1 MKHVDVDLA
10 VIGAGL
16 AGCSLV
22 ARLQQHRF
30 RGSIAVVEAG
40 RGPGGRTATRRSRQA
55 EQWRLDHGAPGFNLT
70 EPVAKGVIDVL
81 APLRQ
86 SGILRREWGP
96 ILGMDDQ
103 GSLVEANRSDLL
115 AGEWL
120 RGFPTMARICE
131 ALLENTNT
139 SVEVHFGQRVR
150 WLQRDDQKWTLSDA
164 SGQWQLTA
172 KQLVLS
178 GNLLAHKRSLSM
190 LAWPDVP
197 LRQAVP
203 PGRDPKLDQVI
214 SSLNTTTA
222 SIRWNLMLACNM
234 PSPEGLPRQILLTPM
249 AQERWGVERLVL
261 HPQDNHGVGMV
272 VHGLDAGQP
281 IHPGNQE
288 VLLKTQE
295 QRLIQQLLGQSD
307 LRHELGTGRSAETCI
322 AEIAQSPKQR
332 MAPEGTS
339 IDVLEGGEFFDQ
351 AQVLPERADVTP
363 PSTGQVADRL
373 TRPEHLPLVGLETAI
388 G

>member
-55 EQWRLDHGAPGFNLT
+55 EQWRVDHGAPGFNLT
-70 EPVAKGVIDVL
+70 EPVAQGVIDVL
-81 APLRQ
+81 APLRK

-164 SGQWQLTA
+164 SGQWRLTA

-214 SSLNTTTA
+214 SSLNTSTA
-222 SIRWNLMLACNM
+222 SIRWNLMLACNI
-234 PSPEGLPRQILLTPM
+234 PTPEGLPRQILLTPM

-295 QRLIQQLLGQSD
+295 QRLIQQLPEMLSAVPKLNQMVKTARSLGVMRWGAARPLNNPLPSQLQWCPESD
-307 LRHELGTGRSAETCI
+307 IGFCGDWIDGEGFGRAQGALTSGTA
-322 AEIAQSPKQR
+322 
-332 MAPEGTS
+332 
-339 IDVLEGGEFFDQ
+339 L
-351 AQVLPERADVTP
+351 AD
-363 PSTGQVADRL
+363 L
-373 TRPEHLPLVGLETAI
+373 LVSNTINA
-388 G
+388 

>member
-22 ARLQQHRF
+22 ARLQQHGF
-30 RGSIAVVEAG
+30 HGSIAVVEAG

-139 SVEVHFGQRVR
+139 SVEVHFGQRIR
-150 WLQRDDQKWTLSDA
+150 WLQRNDQKWTLSDA

-222 SIRWNLMLACNM
+222 SIRWNLMLECNM

-272 VHGLDAGQP
+272 VHGLDAGEP

-295 QRLIQQLLGQSD
+295 QRLIQQLPEMLSAVPKLNQMVKTARSLGVMRWGAARPLNNPLPSQLQWCPESD
-307 LRHELGTGRSAETCI
+307 IGFCGDWIDGEGFGRAQGALTSGTA
-322 AEIAQSPKQR
+322 
-332 MAPEGTS
+332 
-339 IDVLEGGEFFDQ
+339 L
-351 AQVLPERADVTP
+351 AD
-363 PSTGQVADRL
+363 L
-373 TRPEHLPLVGLETAI
+373 LVSNTINA
-388 G
+388 

>member
-22 ARLQQHRF
+22 ARLQQHGF

-86 SGILRREWGP
+86 SGILQREWGP

-103 GSLVEANRSDLL
+103 GYLVEANRSDLL

-139 SVEVHFGQRVR
+139 SVEVHFGQRIR
-150 WLQRDDQKWTLSDA
+150 WLQRDDEKWTLSDA

-214 SSLNTTTA
+214 SSLNTSTA

-234 PSPEGLPRQILLTPM
+234 PTAEGLPRQILLTPM

-295 QRLIQQLLGQSD
+295 QRLIQQLPEMLSAVPKLNQMVKTARSLGVMRWGAARPLNNPLPIQLQWCPESEIGFCGDWIDGEGFGRAQGALTSGTALAD
-307 LRHELGTGRSAETCI
+307 L
-322 AEIAQSPKQR
+322 
-332 MAPEGTS
+332 
-339 IDVLEGGEFFDQ
+339 
-351 AQVLPERADVTP
+351 
-363 PSTGQVADRL
+363 
-373 TRPEHLPLVGLETAI
+373 LVSNTINA
-388 G
+388 

>member
-22 ARLQQHRF
+22 ARLQQHGF

-139 SVEVHFGQRVR
+139 SVEVHFGQRIR
-150 WLQRDDQKWTLSDA
+150 WLQRDDEKWTLSDA

-214 SSLNTTTA
+214 SSLNTSTA
-222 SIRWNLMLACNM
+222 SIRWNLMLACNI
-234 PSPEGLPRQILLTPM
+234 PTPEGLPRQILLTPM

-295 QRLIQQLLGQSD
+295 QRLIQQLPEMLSAAPNLNQMVKTARSLGVMRWGAARPLNNPLLSQLQWCPESD
-307 LRHELGTGRSAETCI
+307 IGFCGDWIDGEGFGRAQGALTSGTA
-322 AEIAQSPKQR
+322 
-332 MAPEGTS
+332 
-339 IDVLEGGEFFDQ
+339 L
-351 AQVLPERADVTP
+351 AD
-363 PSTGQVADRL
+363 L
-373 TRPEHLPLVGLETAI
+373 LVSNTINA
-388 G
+388 

>member
-22 ARLQQHRF
+22 ARLQQHGF

-70 EPVAKGVIDVL
+70 EPVVQGVIAVL

-86 SGILRREWGP
+86 RGILRREWGP
-96 ILGMDDQ
+96 ILGMDHQ

-139 SVEVHFGQRVR
+139 SVEVHFGQRIR
-150 WLQRDDQKWTLSDA
+150 WLQRNDQKWTLSDA

-222 SIRWNLMLACNM
+222 SIRWNLMLECNM

-261 HPQDNHGVGMV
+261 HPQHNHGVGMV
-272 VHGLDAGQP
+272 VHGLDTGEP

-295 QRLIQQLLGQSD
+295 QRLIQQLPEMLNAVPKLNQMVKTARSLGVMRWGAARPLNNPLPSQLQWCPESD
-307 LRHELGTGRSAETCI
+307 IGFCGDWIDGEGFGRAQGALTSGTA
-322 AEIAQSPKQR
+322 
-332 MAPEGTS
+332 
-339 IDVLEGGEFFDQ
+339 L
-351 AQVLPERADVTP
+351 AD
-363 PSTGQVADRL
+363 L
-373 TRPEHLPLVGLETAI
+373 LVSNTINA
-388 G
+388 